1 MGDYVHV
8 RQVPLEAISGY
19 TIPLKLESC
28 GCKSPDMDAGNQTP
42 ALWKGHRLEDEI
54 RKQYLFSASKKNTP
68 HHQRQIP
75 PWGKRTEKG
84 ILSMRN

>member
-19 TIPLKLESC
+19 MIPLKLESC
-28 GCKSPDMDAGNQTP
+28 GCKSPNMDAGNQIP

-54 RKQYLFSASKKNTP
+54 RKQYLFSASKKT
-68 HHQRQIP
+68 HLTIKDRYHL
-75 PWGKRTEKG
+75 GVKG
-84 ILSMRN
+84 QKKAF